1 MTDGRMNSTALKL
14 SLIIALGF
22 VFRLALLSMVNN
34 PGLHDPVHYFNL
46 GRRLSQGQGFTVDY
60 IWHYSRLPSD
70 ITHSIDHWMPLTG
83 VASALGIALGGV
95 SLHAALIPFVIAGAL
110 SPLLAFI
117 SAKQLDLSSKA
128 ALFAAAFAACIPD
141 LVLSSLRTD
150 TTALNTVF
158 ICSAILLLNSGLRS
172 GRRWQFALCG
182 MFVGLAYLTRN
193 DALIFLPLYI
203 AVIGLHSWLG
213 KPRLSVRA
221 AFGSLG
227 LFFGAFLIVIAPWLL
242 RNQQDLGLLGP
253 AETSRMFFMV
263 EQADHYAYGTPI
275 TWDSMLQRQAFDQ
288 LIYKRLF
295 ELAAALKQVVVSL
308 SFPLFLL
315 IPAGA
320 LWLALKRD
328 TMRLVAIAPP
338 FIWLSGIL
346 IAYPILLPLKSQ
358 AGSFEKA
365 FLTVTPVLIPL
376 AAFALDA
383 LRSRASFKHGIV
395 AFTIVSLGYGSV
407 KLVQKE
413 TALANKYY
421 ASIQVLVDSLDA
433 LPDFTGDGQ
442 LRLMSQDPYILS
454 AFGYASVMTPLASRE
469 DTLELA
475 QQYKIDYL
483 LMPAGRPALDALY
496 LGQELDPRFV
506 LAAHLADA
514 GEKPYELYSF
524 HYDD

>member
-1 MTDGRMNSTALKL
+1 MNSTALKL
-14 SLIIALGF
+14 SLIIAVGF
-22 VFRLALLSMVNN
+22 MFRLALLSTVDN

-46 GRRLSQGQGFTVDY
+46 GRRLSQGQGFTIDY
-60 IWHYSRLPSD
+60 VWHYSRLPSE

-110 SPLLAFI
+110 TPLLAFI

-128 ALFAAAFAACIPD
+128 ALFAAAFAACLPD

-172 GRRWQFALCG
+172 GRRWKFALCG
-182 MFVGLAYLTRN
+182 IFAGLAYLTRN
-193 DALIFLPLYI
+193 DALLFLPLYI
-203 AVIGLHSWLG
+203 AVIGLHIWLA
-213 KPRLSVRA
+213 KPRLSGRT

-227 LFFGAFLIVIAPWLL
+227 IFFGAFLIVIAPWLL

-275 TWDSMLQRQAFDQ
+275 TWESMLQRQAFDQ

-328 TMRLVAIAPP
+328 TMSLVVIAPP
-338 FIWLSGIL
+338 FIWLFGIL
-346 IAYPILLPLKSQ
+346 IAYPFLLPLKSQ

-376 AAFALDA
+376 AALGIEA
-383 LRSRASFKHGIV
+383 LRGRARLKNGIA
-395 AFTIVSLGYGSV
+395 AFTIVALGYGSLT
-407 KLVQKE
+407 LVQME
-413 TALANKYY
+413 TAQANKYY
-421 ASIQVLVDSLDA
+421 ASIQVLVDKLDS
-433 LPDFTGDGQ
+433 LPDITGDGEI
-442 LRLMSQDPYILS
+442 RLMSQDPYVLS

-469 DTLELA
+469 DTLALA
-475 QQYKIDYL
+475 RQYEIDYL
-483 LMPAGRPALDALY
+483 LMPAGRPALDTLY
-496 LGQELDPRFV
+496 LGEEHDPRFV

-514 GEKPYELYSF
+514 GEIPFELYSF
-524 HYDD
+524 VYDG